1 MLQAVA
7 QYEMDHIGVS
17 FLPNPLW
24 DEGFRVKRYDP
35 ADSSS
40 ETVRL
45 PARFGLFVRQL
56 SALFG
61 LIVRLLALCWAMFR
75 DTVLHDSRFGLIFG
89 VVTRQNEMGGLH
101 HWHVDS
107 GGDSCRELAVLV
119 YLSDVPSPVNVSSSN
134 GSTPL

>member
-45 PARFGLFVRQL
+45 PARFRLFVRHCDPHYLDL
-56 SALFG
+56 SYDCWLCFG
-61 LIVRLLALCWAMFR
+61 LCFETLYFTLP
-75 DTVLHDSRFGLIFG
+75 HDSRFGLIFG
-89 VVTRQNEMGGLH
+89 GYASE
-101 HWHVDS
+101 
-107 GGDSCRELAVLV
+107 
-119 YLSDVPSPVNVSSSN
+119 
-134 GSTPL
+134 